1 MMKLSLAVKQCRIK
15 VGYDDSE
22 VLDIKNDPGIKIKS
36 SPNMSPADMVLISMN
51 LKFHNLKLIQR

>member
-1 MMKLSLAVKQCRIK
+1 MMKLSLAAKQWRIK
-15 VGYDDSE
+15 VDYDDSE
-22 VLDIKNDPGIKIKS
+22 VPDIKNDPGIKIKS